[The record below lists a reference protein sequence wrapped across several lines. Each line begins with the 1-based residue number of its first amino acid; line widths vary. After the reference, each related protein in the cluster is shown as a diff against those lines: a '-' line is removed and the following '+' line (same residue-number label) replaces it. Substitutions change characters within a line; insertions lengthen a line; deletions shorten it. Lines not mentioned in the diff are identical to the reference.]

1 MNSELHSDPRQ
12 VYADI
17 IDLPHHQSENLR
29 HMSLHDRAAQFAP
42 FAALVGYDEMV
53 GEEARLTDR
62 QIAPGE
68 SDLDRL
74 DRIFR
79 HLAARLAAG
88 KRPEVSALVFVPD
101 QRKAGGRYETVS
113 GRAKRLDTVEK
124 KLILLGD
131 GTPPRETILSLDRIL
146 DLEGIIQD
154 DPN

>member
-17 IDLPHHQSENLR
+17 IDLPHHQSEKLR

-42 FAALVGYDEMV
+42 FAALMGYDEMV

-79 HLAARLAAG
+79 LLASRLAAG
-88 KRPEVSALVFVPD
+88 ERPEVSVLVFVPD

-124 KLILLGD
+124 KLILLYS
-131 GTPPRETILSLDRIL
+131 GTPPREIILNLDKIL
-146 DLEGIIQD
+146 DISGITED
-154 DPN
+154 GSD

>member
-1 MNSELHSDPRQ
+1 MNSELNLDPRQ

-17 IDLPHHQSENLR
+17 IDLPHYQSEKRR

-79 HLAARLAAG
+79 LLASRLAAG
-88 KRPEVSALVFVPD
+88 ERPEVSVLVFVPD

-124 KLILLGD
+124 KLILLYS
-131 GTPPRETILSLDRIL
+131 GTPPREIILNLDKIL
-146 DLEGIIQD
+146 DISGITED
-154 DPN
+154 GSD